1 MLGGVSRG
9 GRILGRMS
17 DAFITL
23 LADYMR
29 PVADGFRRDGLTP
42 EQAAAEIASVPGP
55 HGPAE
60 SLANLVRLGVVDV
73 RDGGYVWT
81 DAP

>member
-1 MLGGVSRG
+1 
-9 GRILGRMS
+9 MS

-60 SLANLVRLGVVDV
+60 SLENLIRLGVVEA
-73 RDGGYVWT
+73 RDGAYVWSESL
-81 DAP
+81 